1 MSKKI
6 SKTKSADLILKLY
19 DLRREP
25 VMREARS
32 WIVSFSPETAAD
44 VMRAVI
50 EPETSAKFRMVTS
63 YWNMAASFVHHGA
76 IDEEMFNE
84 AAGEHI
90 LIYSKLE
97 PFIEEIRQMMGN
109 PSFLKNLENLV
120 MNMPDAKQMLA
131 SRREMMKKMMQMRA
145 DAAQSS

>member
-1 MSKKI
+1 
-6 SKTKSADLILKLY
+6 
-19 DLRREP
+19 
-25 VMREARS
+25 
-32 WIVSFSPETAAD
+32 
-44 VMRAVI
+44 MRAVI

-109 PSFLKNLENLV
+109 PSFLKNLEN
-120 MNMPDAKQMLA
+120 
-131 SRREMMKKMMQMRA
+131 
-145 DAAQSS
+145 

>member
-109 PSFLKNLENLV
+109 PSFFKNLENLV

>member
-6 SKTKSADLILKLY
+6 SKMKSADLILKLY